1 MRQMILSLLLVA
13 NLFALSEN
21 EIEPY
26 MSKNINLVV
35 KIIKTSK
42 ENNISNDITS
52 KKIFKI
58 FDPVFDYKLMSMLSL
73 GIKVWRNLSVE
84 QRVKFTKKFTRR
96 LKDSYK
102 RKLDMYKGQK
112 IYVEGIKKIRDNR
125 IHLLSNIKGKKQKF
139 DIVYKFYKAKNAQ
152 WYIYDVN
159 VVGVSIIQTYRS
171 QFSDELK
178 KISFQEL
185 LKKLDKDS

>member
-1 MRQMILSLLLVA
+1 MRYIILSLLLVA

-21 EIEPY
+21 EIKPY

-42 ENNISNDITS
+42 EHNISSDITS
-52 KKIFKI
+52 KRIFKI
-58 FDPVFDYKLMSMLSL
+58 FDPVFDYKLMSILSL
-73 GIKVWRNLSVE
+73 GSKVWKNLSAE
-84 QRVKFTKKFTRR
+84 QRVEFIKKFKRR

-102 RKLDMYKGQK
+102 SKLDMYNGQK
-112 IYVEGIKKIRDNR
+112 IDVEGIQKIRKNR
-125 IHLLSNIKGKKQKF
+125 IHLLSNIKDKKQKF
-139 DIVYKFYKAKNAQ
+139 DIVYKFYKAKHAQ
-152 WYIYDVN
+152 WYIYDVD
-159 VVGVSIIQTYRS
+159 VLGVSIIQTYRS

-185 LKKLDKDS
+185 LKKLDKQS

>member
-35 KIIKTSK
+35 KIIKTGK
-42 ENNISNDITS
+42 EHNISNDIIS

-84 QRVKFTKKFTRR
+84 QRVEFTKKFTRR

-112 IYVEGIKKIRDNR
+112 INVEGIQKIRENR
-125 IHLLSNIKGKKQKF
+125 IHLLSDIKDKKQKF

-159 VVGVSIIQTYRS
+159 VLGVSIVQTYRS